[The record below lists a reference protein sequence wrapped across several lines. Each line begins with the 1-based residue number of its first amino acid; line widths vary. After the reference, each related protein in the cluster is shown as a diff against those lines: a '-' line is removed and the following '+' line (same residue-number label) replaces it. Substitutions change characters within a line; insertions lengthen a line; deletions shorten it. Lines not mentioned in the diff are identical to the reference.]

1 MEFTSS
7 ENWGS
12 LASALGL
19 LVSLGGLIWAI
30 RVARGARTAAQ
41 AAERATAET
50 TRNIQRYLTTVDIE
64 RANARIEYVKNLHRD
79 GRWEAALAWYQE
91 LRTML
96 YDIRARLRLDAK
108 SDDSVSLAVAH
119 ILDIEFSVDQT
130 IQAGLLPDAAALNQV
145 LSEIQ
150 AALRDESIYRTPA
163 SEPREE

>member
-1 MEFTSS
+1 MEFIS

-19 LVSLGGLIWAI
+19 LVSAVGLTWAI
-30 RVARGARTAAQ
+30 RTARGARTAAQ
-41 AAERATAET
+41 AAEKATSETRRAFH
-50 TRNIQRYLTTVDIE
+50 RYLTTVDIE

-96 YDIRARLRLDAK
+96 YDIRARLLSEAE
-108 SDDSVSLAVAH
+108 SDDSISLAVAH

-130 IQAGLLPDAAALNQV
+130 IQAGLRPDAAALNQI

-163 SEPREE
+163 GEPREE